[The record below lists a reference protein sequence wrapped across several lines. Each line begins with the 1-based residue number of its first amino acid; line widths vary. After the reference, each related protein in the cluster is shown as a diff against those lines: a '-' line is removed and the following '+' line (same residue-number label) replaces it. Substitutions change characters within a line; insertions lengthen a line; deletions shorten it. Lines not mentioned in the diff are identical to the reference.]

1 MRLLLPAVLLLAAC
15 GTDPTLFATPEVAP
29 SQRIGIAFGTV
40 EVRDVTLP
48 LYAENEEIV
57 VEGAGGALTPL
68 KGASWADDPSRAVT
82 LELSEALASL
92 TGARVAAEP
101 WPYDSFPAAFVAVR
115 VSRFA
120 AGADGQFRISGQWHA
135 GGRDGERERS
145 GRFAVAASYDLDGG
159 ASAIAAARGRAVND
173 LAAEIAR
180 QGL

>member
-1 MRLLLPAVLLLAAC
+1 MRFLLPALLLLAAC
-15 GTDPTLFATPEVAP
+15 GRDPVLFATPELGPAE
-29 SQRIGIAFGTV
+29 RIGIAFGTV

-57 VEGAGGALTPL
+57 IEGAGGALTPL
-68 KGASWADDPSRAVT
+68 DGASWADDPARAVT
-82 LELSEALASL
+82 LELSEALAAL

-120 AGADGQFRISGQWHA
+120 AGADGRFRISGQWHA

-145 GRFAVAASYDLDGG
+145 GRFAVAAPFDPEGG
-159 ASAIAAARGRAVND
+159 APAIAAARARAVAD